1 MPEPSEDPLDEL
13 RRRIHQTQ
21 EAAQRLAGEAAG
33 ARAADEAGQ
42 APPPGW
48 ASSGDREARAGE
60 LQALVALLESLRG
73 LVPAELQEQLTE
85 VVRQVLLLVRALI
98 DWLVE
103 RMEVSAGAAG
113 KRAAGAGPDV
123 QDIPIV

>member
-1 MPEPSEDPLDEL
+1 MPERPDDPLQEL
-13 RRRIHQTQ
+13 RRRIHETQ
-21 EAAQRLAGEAAG
+21 DAAQRLAGEAAG
-33 ARAADEAGQ
+33 ARAAHDAGET
-42 APPPGW
+42 PPPGW
-48 ASSGDREARAGE
+48 ASASDREARTGE

-113 KRAAGAGPDV
+113 KRASGAGPDV